1 MKLNEIL
8 TSIILAANRWG
19 YDILWR
25 GELMAATRVANE
37 VSVLQMA
44 LIGYQVERQKI
55 EAHINEIQSQLKGTR
70 ILHANGNS
78 ARTSGGTR
86 RDLSAAARRR
96 IALAQKKRW
105 AAYRKAK
112 AAKTQ

>member
-1 MKLNEIL
+1 
-8 TSIILAANRWG
+8 
-19 YDILWR
+19 
-25 GELMAATRVANE
+25 
-37 VSVLQMA
+37 MA

-55 EAHINEIQSQLKGTR
+55 EARINEIQSQLKGR
-70 ILHANGNS
+70 RFVPASANG
-78 ARTSGGTR
+78 AKRTGGAK

-112 AAKTQ
+112 AAKAA